1 MHSCDAA
8 KDVRIADEGSEEVHS
23 VHSHMPWR
31 RRLHHSRIISL
42 VKPHKDPLPAYTLL
56 LQPAQHPAQYA
67 RTNLQHISCA
77 FTSCLRPRCSIRAP
91 ACMPYS
97 SRLWAVTLCVCEH
110 SAVPVKPGRQLKKL
124 WLHQLS

>member
-91 ACMPYS
+91 ACIPIAPGYGLSPSVFVSIALCPLNQVDS
-97 SRLWAVTLCVCEH
+97 SRSSGCT
-110 SAVPVKPGRQLKKL
+110 S
-124 WLHQLS
+124 